1 MNDQPVVVE
10 HLGAVALVSLN
21 RPASANAITREMLA
35 LLEEIGEQL
44 AVDANIGA
52 VVVTGTGRH
61 FCAGVDLDQALTD
74 PPVANGG
81 RFGLSELP
89 QPVIAAINGTAMG
102 GGLEIAL
109 ACDYRF
115 MAEGAM
121 VGLPEVKFGELPL
134 LGGTA
139 RLPRLVGPSA
149 AKRMILTGEPIDAA
163 TALRI
168 GMVDEVCDSE
178 RVLACALLLAETM
191 ARNAPFAVRAG
202 KHLIDAAL
210 EGSVEQALDREVI
223 EVRAMATD
231 LERLEARRT
240 AAERSPIYAKLF
252 REDEN
257 RSRPNQA

>member
-1 MNDQPVVVE
+1 MNDQPVIVE
-10 HLGAVALVSLN
+10 HLGAVALVRLN

-35 LLEEIGEQL
+35 LLEEVGEQL
-44 AVDANIGA
+44 ENDPGIGA

-61 FCAGVDLDQALTD
+61 FCAGVDLDQALKGSA
-74 PPVANGG
+74 VANGG

-109 ACDYRF
+109 ACDYRL
-115 MAEGAM
+115 MADVAM
-121 VGLPEVKFGELPL
+121 VGLPEVMFGELPL

-149 AKRMILTGEPIDAA
+149 AKRMILTGEPVDAA

-168 GMVDEVCDSE
+168 GLVDEVCESE
-178 RVLACALLLAETM
+178 RLLASALMLAESM
-191 ARNAPFAVRAG
+191 ARNASFAVRTG
-202 KHLIDAAL
+202 KRLIDEAL
-210 EGSVEQALDREVI
+210 DGTVEEALDREI
-223 EVRAMATD
+223 TEVRAMATD
-231 LERLEARRT
+231 LERLQARRI

-252 REDEN
+252 REEEKKSWSD
-257 RSRPNQA
+257 QI